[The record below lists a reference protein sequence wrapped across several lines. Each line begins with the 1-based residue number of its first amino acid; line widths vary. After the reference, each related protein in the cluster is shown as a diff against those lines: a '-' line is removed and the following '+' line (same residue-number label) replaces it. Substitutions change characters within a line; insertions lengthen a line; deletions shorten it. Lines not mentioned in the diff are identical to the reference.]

1 MRLWVGTIRVQQPA
15 VEFQSIM
22 AAQRDRLLGLL
33 EPPAGLKLLGHV
45 EFDAFRR
52 LLVRHVE
59 HRTFGL
65 GVQREHEHDVGG
77 RGCDAGSCGG
87 YRGKCRSHAPDNA
100 SVCGDDVMAI
110 LIDDVVRTSHINL
123 PIWYSPSYVIIEI
136 IPNFVKDRTLS
147 VAERTFFTKWR
158 TIS

>member
-1 MRLWVGTIRVQQPA
+1 
-15 VEFQSIM
+15 M

-33 EPPAGLKLLGHV
+33 EPPGGLKLLGHV
-45 EFDAFRR
+45 EFDAFRC

-65 GVQREHEHDVGG
+65 GVQREREHDVGG
-77 RGCDAGSCGG
+77 RGCDAGS
-87 YRGKCRSHAPDNA
+87 SHTPDNA

-123 PIWYSPSYVIIEI
+123 PIRYSPSYVIFEI

-147 VAERTFFTKWR
+147 VAERTIFTKWR